1 VRVVVAD
8 DVLFTRA
15 GLTRLLTEA
24 GCEVVGEAHDLDSAL
39 RETFVNRPDVVVLD
53 IRMPPTHSD
62 EGLVAAARIEA
73 ELPGIGVLVLS
84 SYVEPSYAMRLIESH
99 TEGVGYLLKERV
111 SDTAVLLDA
120 LNRIVEG
127 ECVVDP
133 TIVALLVGRR
143 RRTDPLHVLTERERE
158 VLGLVAEGLS
168 NGAVAERIT
177 VTERTVEAHTKLI
190 FQKLGLEADPSS
202 NRRVQAVLAYLRSA
216 T

>member
-1 VRVVVAD
+1 VAD

-15 GLTRLLTEA
+15 GLVRLLADA

-53 IRMPPTHSD
+53 IRMPPTHTD
-62 EGLVAAARIEA
+62 EGLVAAARIGA
-73 ELPGIGVLVLS
+73 DLPGTGVLVLS
-84 SYVEPSYAMRLIESH
+84 SYVEPSYAMRLIEEH
-99 TEGVGYLLKERV
+99 PEGAGYLLKERV
-111 SDTAVLLDA
+111 ADTAVLVDA
-120 LNRIVEG
+120 LNRITAG

-143 RRTDPLHVLTERERE
+143 RRSDPLHVLTAREKE
-158 VLGLVAEGLS
+158 VLGLLAEGLS
-168 NGAVAERIT
+168 NCAVAERIT

-190 FQKLGLEADPSS
+190 FQKLGLDADPRS
-202 NRRVQAVLAYLRSA
+202 NRRVQAVLAYLRSS